1 MKQLR
6 WAALGLVALASAC
19 ATVAPPPAGGGVSTP
34 DGPAS
39 IPSTPLALGDYRGGS
54 ASSVLSGFER
64 AVTER
69 YGEGQTISA
78 VTADLR
84 RNDFNCAA
92 AAASDRGDPPAQ
104 VCRHTVTQSGCTH
117 TWQVHLYDA
126 DNNARLARTRA
137 LYDRRCGNDGLLGGP
152 S

>member
-6 WAALGLVALASAC
+6 FAVLGLFALASAC
-19 ATVAPPPAGGGVSTP
+19 ATAVPAPGGGVSTP
-34 DGPAS
+34 GGPSA
-39 IPSTPLALGDYRGGS
+39 IPSAPLALGDYRSES
-54 ASSVLSGFER
+54 AGAVLSGFER
-64 AVTER
+64 GVASR
-69 YGEGQTISA
+69 YGEGQTLSA
-78 VTADLR
+78 VMADLR

-117 TWQVHLYDA
+117 TWQVHLYDI

>member
-6 WAALGLVALASAC
+6 FAALGLLALAASC
-19 ATVAPPPAGGGVSTP
+19 ATVAPTPGGTNTP
-34 DGPAS
+34 EGPSS

-54 ASSVLSGFER
+54 ASAVLSGFEQTV
-64 AVTER
+64 ATR
-69 YGEGQTISA
+69 YGEGLTLSS

-117 TWQVHLYDA
+117 TWQVHLFDA
-126 DNNARLARTRA
+126 GNNARLARTRA

-152 S
+152 G